1 MGFALEVVTP
11 ERQLLAT
18 TADALMLRTTEGEMT
33 VLDGHVSLVAVVVP
47 GLVRV
52 DRPDEAPVRIA
63 LHGGFLQVDT
73 GPYGGGGEGASA
85 WETRVTVL
93 AGIAELADEIDV
105 ERARAA
111 RERAE
116 AARGSAPVGEADS
129 ASGGPIGAEDP
140 AAILARADLRLE
152 VAAQASS

>member
-18 TADALMLRTTEGEMT
+18 TADALMLRTTEGEMA

-52 DRPDEAPVRIA
+52 DRPDDEPVRIA

-73 GPYGGGGEGASA
+73 GPSGGGGDGAST

-116 AARGSAPVGEADS
+116 ASRASAPAAEADA

-140 AAILARADLRLE
+140 AAVLARADLRLE